1 MDCGRAQVLVTTP
14 NIGFIVTRQYYV
26 GQLQKPAAPPSSP
39 HAQMGQAGQGEGAGA
54 GSPSFDPDQHKAM
67 LDQIRAD
74 LAQAPKNVEKRVMI
88 GNIYFDGELPMVRS
102 RDRLAKVKA
111 GLGVTVHAGEEGNIP
126 ELRYVVRT
134 IQPNRIG
141 LDREVAE
148 PDRLRP
154 ELLWGAEQAALR
166 EGRELA
172 RGGRRKPGALVY
184 ISTSGVYGDCGGDW
198 VAETRPVAPVN
209 GRAVRRV
216 DAERQLRAWGETQRV
231 QVTILRAPG
240 IYAADRLPLER
251 VRRGTPALIA
261 RDDSYTNH
269 IHADDLA
276 RLAWAALF
284 RGRSQR
290 IYHAVDAH
298 PLKMGD
304 WFDSCADAFGLP
316 RPPRVNRAEAEK
328 VLSEALL
335 SFLRES
341 RQLSNV
347 RTTRELRLKYRYPA
361 SDDLLR
367 EIKQAGP
374 DAREAGQIPL
384 F

>member
-1 MDCGRAQVLVTTP
+1 MKKILIVGFGDVAERLVKRYAGQAEF
-14 NIGFIVTRQYYV
+14 IGVTRRAERAAELRALGVIPYV
-26 GQLQKPAAPPSSP
+26 GDLDDPHSLRRLPRVDGVFHFAPPP
-39 HAQMGQAGQGEGAGA
+39 ADGKTDPRTMHLLHA
-54 GSPSFDPDQHKAM
+54 
-67 LDQIRAD
+67 LTR
-74 LAQAPKNVEKRVMI
+74 R
-88 GNIYFDGELPMVRS
+88 
-102 RDRLAKVKA
+102 
-111 GLGVTVHAGEEGNIP
+111 
-126 ELRYVVRT
+126 
-134 IQPNRIG
+134 
-141 LDREVAE
+141 
-148 PDRLRP
+148 
-154 ELLWGAEQAALR
+154 
-166 EGRELA
+166 GR
-172 RGGRRKPGALVY
+172 PGALVY

-198 VAETRPVAPVN
+198 VAETRAVAPVN

-216 DAERQLRAWGETQRV
+216 DAERQLRRWGETLKV
-231 QVTILRAPG
+231 QVSILRAPG

-251 VRRGTPALIA
+251 IKRGTPALISK
-261 RDDSYTNH
+261 DDSFTNH

-304 WFDSCADAFGLP
+304 WFDSCADAFDLQ

-347 RTTRELRLKYRYPA
+347 RTTRELRLKYRYPT

-367 EIKQAGP
+367 EIRQS
-374 DAREAGQIPL
+374 RGQMKL

>member
-1 MDCGRAQVLVTTP
+1 MKKILIVGFGDVAARLVK
-14 NIGFIVTRQYYV
+14 RY
-26 GQLQKPAAPPSSP
+26 A
-39 HAQMGQAGQGEGAGA
+39 GQAE
-54 GSPSFDPDQHKAM
+54 F
-67 LDQIRAD
+67 
-74 LAQAPKNVEKRVMI
+74 I
-88 GNIYFDGELPMVRS
+88 GMVR
-102 RDRLAKVKA
+102 RPERAAELRA
-111 GLGVTVHAGEEGNIP
+111 LGVTP
-126 ELRYVVRT
+126 YV
-134 IQPNRIG
+134 G
-141 LDREVAE
+141 DLDLPATLQ
-148 PDRLRP
+148 RLPRVDGVFHFAP
-154 ELLWGAEQAALR
+154 PPA
-166 EGRELA
+166 EGRTDTRTSHLLHA
-172 RGGRRKPGALVY
+172 LGRRKPGALVY
-184 ISTSGVYGDCGGDW
+184 ISTSGVYGDCAGNW
-198 VAETRPVAPVN
+198 VSETRPVAPVN
-209 GRAVRRV
+209 GRAIRRV
-216 DAERQLRAWGETQRV
+216 DAERQLRAWGERQRV
-231 QVTILRAPG
+231 QVSILRAPG

-251 VRRGTPALIA
+251 IRRGTPALVA

-316 RPPRVNRAEAEK
+316 RPPRVRRDEAEK

-341 RQLSNV
+341 RQLSNA
-347 RTTRELRLKYRYPA
+347 RTTKELRLKYRYPT

-367 EIKQAGP
+367 EIGRSRAQM
-374 DAREAGQIPL
+374 DL

>member
-1 MDCGRAQVLVTTP
+1 MKKILIVGFGDVAERLV
-14 NIGFIVTRQYYV
+14 RRY
-26 GQLQKPAAPPSSP
+26 A
-39 HAQMGQAGQGEGAGA
+39 GQADFIG
-54 GSPSFDPDQHKAM
+54 M
-67 LDQIRAD
+67 IRRPERA
-74 LAQAPKNVEKRVMI
+74 VELR
-88 GNIYFDGELPMVRS
+88 
-102 RDRLAKVKA
+102 
-111 GLGVTVHAGEEGNIP
+111 GLGVTPYVGDLDMPATLKRLPRVDGVFHFAPPPSEGQTDPRTAHLLHA
-126 ELRYVVRT
+126 LMRR
-134 IQPNRIG
+134 
-141 LDREVAE
+141 
-148 PDRLRP
+148 
-154 ELLWGAEQAALR
+154 
-166 EGRELA
+166 GR
-172 RGGRRKPGALVY
+172 PGALVY
-184 ISTSGVYGDCGGDW
+184 ISTSGVYGDCGGNW

-231 QVTILRAPG
+231 QVSILRAPG
-240 IYAADRLPLER
+240 IYAADRLPLAR
-251 VRRGTPALIA
+251 IKRGTPALVA
-261 RDDSYTNH
+261 QDDSYTNH

-304 WFDSCADAFGLP
+304 WFDSCADAFDLP
-316 RPPRVNRAEAEK
+316 RPPRIDRVEAEK

-341 RQLSNV
+341 RQLSNA
-347 RTTRELRLKYRYPA
+347 RTVRELRLQYRYPT

-367 EIKQAGP
+367 EIKRAH
-374 DAREAGQIPL
+374 GQQTL

>member
-1 MDCGRAQVLVTTP
+1 MKRILIVGFGDVAERLVK
-14 NIGFIVTRQYYV
+14 RY
-26 GQLQKPAAPPSSP
+26 S
-39 HAQMGQAGQGEGAGA
+39 GQAE
-54 GSPSFDPDQHKAM
+54 F
-67 LDQIRAD
+67 
-74 LAQAPKNVEKRVMI
+74 I
-88 GNIYFDGELPMVRS
+88 GMVR
-102 RDRLAKVKA
+102 RPERAAELRA
-111 GLGVTVHAGEEGNIP
+111 LGVTP
-126 ELRYVVRT
+126 YV
-134 IQPNRIG
+134 G
-141 LDREVAE
+141 DLDA
-148 PDRLRP
+148 PATLQRLPRVDGVFHFAP
-154 ELLWGAEQAALR
+154 PPG
-166 EGRELA
+166 EGRTDTRTAHLLHA
-172 RGGRRKPGALVY
+172 LGRRKPAALVY
-184 ISTSGVYGDCGGDW
+184 ISTSGVYGDCAGNW
-198 VAETRPVAPVN
+198 VSETRPVAPVN

-216 DAERQLRAWGETQRV
+216 DAEHQLRAWGERQRV
-231 QVTILRAPG
+231 QVSILRAPG

-251 VRRGTPALIA
+251 IRRGTPALVA

-276 RLAWAALF
+276 RLAWAALS

-316 RPPRVNRAEAEK
+316 RPPRVRRDEAER

-341 RQLSNV
+341 RQLSNA
-347 RTTRELRLKYRYPA
+347 RATKELRLKYRYPT

-367 EIKQAGP
+367 EIRQS
-374 DAREAGQIPL
+374 RGQMDL

>member
-1 MDCGRAQVLVTTP
+1 MKKILIVGFGDVAERLVKRYAGQAEF
-14 NIGFIVTRQYYV
+14 IGVTRRAER
-26 GQLQKPAAPPSSP
+26 AA
-39 HAQMGQAGQGEGAGA
+39 E
-54 GSPSFDPDQHKAM
+54 
-67 LDQIRAD
+67 LRA
-74 LAQAPKNVEKRVMI
+74 
-88 GNIYFDGELPMVRS
+88 
-102 RDRLAKVKA
+102 
-111 GLGVTVHAGEEGNIP
+111 LGVTPYVGDLDDPHSLRRLPRVDGVFHFAPPPADGTTDPRTMHLLHA
-126 ELRYVVRT
+126 LTRR
-134 IQPNRIG
+134 
-141 LDREVAE
+141 
-148 PDRLRP
+148 
-154 ELLWGAEQAALR
+154 
-166 EGRELA
+166 GR
-172 RGGRRKPGALVY
+172 PGALVY
-184 ISTSGVYGDCGGDW
+184 ISTSGVYGDCGGTW
-198 VAETRPVAPVN
+198 VSETRAVAPVN

-216 DAERQLRAWGETQRV
+216 DAERQLRRWGETLKV
-231 QVTILRAPG
+231 QVSILRAPG

-251 VRRGTPALIA
+251 IKRGTPALISQ
-261 RDDSYTNH
+261 DDSFTNH

-304 WFDSCADAFGLP
+304 WFDSCADAFDLP

-341 RQLSNV
+341 RQLSNA
-347 RTTRELRLKYRYPA
+347 RTTRELRLKYRYPT

-367 EIKQAGP
+367 EVKAS
-374 DAREAGQIPL
+374 RGQMKL

>member
-1 MDCGRAQVLVTTP
+1 MKKILIVGFGDVAERLVARYADQADFIGMIRRPERATEL
-14 NIGFIVTRQYYV
+14 
-26 GQLQKPAAPPSSP
+26 
-39 HAQMGQAGQGEGAGA
+39 
-54 GSPSFDPDQHKAM
+54 
-67 LDQIRAD
+67 RA
-74 LAQAPKNVEKRVMI
+74 
-88 GNIYFDGELPMVRS
+88 
-102 RDRLAKVKA
+102 
-111 GLGVTVHAGEEGNIP
+111 LGVTPYIGDLDAPATLKRLPRVDGVFHFAPPPNEGKTDPRTTHLLHA
-126 ELRYVVRT
+126 
-134 IQPNRIG
+134 
-141 LDREVAE
+141 
-148 PDRLRP
+148 
-154 ELLWGAEQAALR
+154 
-166 EGRELA
+166 LA
-172 RGGRRKPGALVY
+172 RRGKPGALVY

-216 DAERQLRAWGETQRV
+216 DAERQLRAWGEAQRV
-231 QVTILRAPG
+231 QVSILRAPG

-251 VRRGTPALIA
+251 IKRGTPALVA
-261 RDDSYTNH
+261 ADDSYTNH

-290 IYHAVDAH
+290 VYHAVDAH

-316 RPPRVNRAEAEK
+316 RPPRVARAEAEK

-341 RQLSNV
+341 RQLSNA
-347 RTTRELRLKYRYPA
+347 RTVRELRLKYRYPTSTA
-361 SDDLLR
+361 LLR
-367 EIKQAGP
+367 EIVQVSPERAG
-374 DAREAGQIPL
+374 GSQMKL